1 MQGINV
7 ETMGSE
13 NYRTKKRKVERTYF
27 MYDTWKLSETARV
40 IHLKG
45 KVPMDVL
52 QDWLAAFRG
61 KTVNVG
67 SRDDFSIEGYLLII

>member
-1 MQGINV
+1 
-7 ETMGSE
+7 
-13 NYRTKKRKVERTYF
+13 